1 MSVANSVRVDL
12 RQRRPVR
19 LGLTVAVAAVIAALA
34 AADVSLEK
42 TEQAEAAKS
51 AKRADLNGR
60 QLLNR
65 GQPTEAVDA
74 FRKAHALERD
84 NAGYALDLIQALMA
98 ANKLPEAEPLM
109 SEILE
114 EESNDGEANLVAAR
128 LASKQ
133 GHINSADSYYHRA
146 IYGDWHGQ
154 GAEHQIQ
161 VRMELIDFLTAH
173 GKQDELLAELL
184 PVEEEAAKDTSLQPK
199 LARLFLAAGSPT
211 RTEGIYRALIKREP
225 RNGSYYA
232 GLGEAELAMG
242 DFRAAHNAF
251 AAAVARDGNDPTWR
265 ARLSLATELSNLDPT
280 ARWLSA
286 ADKYSRSIQIL
297 QLATTDLQQCITNHP
312 ELATDDAKQLVSDAQ
327 AALTAQ
333 PPKDPTNE
341 MAEGDLS
348 LAERIWRS
356 RTSLCGNSTAAD
368 EESLRLIMDKLAK

>member
-1 MSVANSVRVDL
+1 MSAANSIRADL
-12 RQRRPVR
+12 KQWRPVK
-19 LGLTVAVAAVIAALA
+19 LGLTLAVGAVIAALA

-51 AKRADLNGR
+51 ARRAERNGH
-60 QLLNR
+60 QLLAR
-65 GQPTEAVDA
+65 GQPAEAVDA

-84 NAGYALDLIQALMA
+84 NAGYELDLIQALMA
-98 ANKLPEAEPLM
+98 ANKLQEAEPLM

-114 EESNDGEANLVAAR
+114 EESNDGQANLVAAR

-146 IYGDWHGQ
+146 IYGDWHGHV
-154 GAEHQIQ
+154 AEHQIE
-161 VRMELIDFLTAH
+161 VRMELIDFLIAH

-184 PVEEEAAKDTSLQPK
+184 PLEEEAAKDTSLQPK
-199 LARLFLAAGSPT
+199 LAKLFLAAGSPT
-211 RTEGIYRALIKREP
+211 RAEGMYRELIKREP

-232 GLGEAELAMG
+232 GLGEAELDLG
-242 DFRAAHNAF
+242 NFRAAHTAF
-251 AAAVARDGNDPTWR
+251 AAAVARDGNNPTWR
-265 ARLSLATELSNLDPT
+265 ERLSLATDLNNLDPT

-286 ADKYSRSIQIL
+286 TDKYSRSIKIL

-327 AALTAQ
+327 AALAAK
-333 PPKDPTNE
+333 PPENPTNE
-341 MAEGDLS
+341 MAEGALS
-348 LAERIWRS
+348 LAEHVWRT